1 MRMLPEAPLT
11 AANFVGLVERGF
23 YDGLDFHRVVPDF
36 VAQGGDPRGDGY
48 GGSEALVREEIGASH
63 RRGTVG
69 MATAGKDTGSS
80 QFFINHGWNVHL
92 DGAYTAFAEIV
103 AGMDV
108 ADRLEIGD
116 VIRAAYAF

>member
-1 MRMLPEAPLT
+1 MT

-23 YDGLDFHRVVPDF
+23 YNGLDFHRVVPDF

-48 GGSEALVREEIGASH
+48 GGTNTLVREEAGAQH
-63 RRGTVG
+63 RRGTLG
-69 MATAGKDTGSS
+69 MATAGKDTGSV

-92 DGAYTAFAEIV
+92 DGAYTAFAEITT
-103 AGMDV
+103 GMDV

-116 VIRAAYAF
+116 VIRAAYAFE